1 MEYKIIGSSSAG
13 NCVVI
18 NKELMFD
25 IGLPFKR
32 IKDSLYGVKYILI
45 SHVHSDHLNPATY
58 RQIHK
63 FFPNIK
69 FIGDQEVN
77 DRCKMDIVAHE
88 QEPIILTD
96 TVITPFHAPH
106 DVQVLGWTWDYKGE
120 AYMFVTDTY
129 SLKYCPDKKYDHF
142 FLEANHDRDK
152 IKAIMGK
159 DQKMFGYSAVD
170 GALRHLSTQ
179 DAKAFYYLHRRSEK
193 SDWIQLHKS
202 ARFY

>member
-1 MEYKIIGSSSAG
+1 
-13 NCVVI
+13 
-18 NKELMFD
+18 MFD
-25 IGLPFKR
+25 IGLPYKR

-77 DRCKMDIVAHE
+77 DRCPMDIVAHE
-88 QEPIILTD
+88 KEPIILVD

-106 DVQVLGWTWDYKGE
+106 DVQVLGWTWQYKGE
-120 AYMFVTDTY
+120 DYMFVTDTY
-129 SLKYCPDKKYDHF
+129 SLEFVPEHKYDHF

-179 DAKAFYYLHRRSEK
+179 DAKAFYYLHRKSAK